1 MNDTQALVRIE
12 PSPLESSMVP
22 ASSEIAQSP
31 QEFRASEINALMMSA
46 YLKAGTLAMTPDE
59 TAKLTAEF
67 PRSCI
72 EKRENRFIYIPHI
85 HISKRL
91 TDVFGPGQWT
101 MIRRREWIVGNQINA
116 EWVMIIRGHFIG
128 ESIGSQEYYPDN
140 KRQNFADVLEATR
153 GECIRRIAGKYLGCG
168 GEAWDPAVAREMD
181 AAKTREMFNRGQNN
195 AAADRA
201 VAASSNF
208 QAPRNAETPTAGA
221 PSSDSN
227 SVKALKE
234 ATAATRDW
242 MLSKLADIHPRFLAW
257 SIDKG
262 ILMPD
267 QSLDEFP
274 LARVARSKSELEA
287 LRKEIEEHV

>member
-1 MNDTQALVRIE
+1 MSEQALVRIE
-12 PSPLESSMVP
+12 PSPLETSMVP

-46 YLKAGTLAMTPDE
+46 YLKAGTLAMTQDE

-85 HISKRL
+85 HISRRL

-101 MIRRREWIVGNQINA
+101 MIRRREWIVGNQVNA

-128 ESIGSQEYYPDN
+128 ESIGSQEYHPN
-140 KRQNFADVLEATR
+140 NGRQNFADVLEATR

-181 AAKTREMFNRGQNN
+181 AAKTREMFNRGQRPASQGAASNAGSATSTN
-195 AAADRA
+195 AATARSA
-201 VAASSNF
+201 TASSG
-208 QAPRNAETPTAGA
+208 P
-221 PSSDSN
+221 DSN
-227 SVKALKE
+227 SVKDLKGRLWKITQKKHAGNPSALEQWLWDE
-234 ATAATRDW
+234 AIIETNEQLAT
-242 MLSKLADIHPRFLAW
+242 L
-257 SIDKG
+257 
-262 ILMPD
+262 
-267 QSLDEFP
+267 P
-274 LARVARSKSELEA
+274 LERLEA
-287 LRKEIEEHV
+287 VLLAAESKMKTV